1 MTTRIIVV
9 ESDPQWPE
17 QFATVRRELDTSLAG
32 VPVVAIEHVGSTSV
46 PGLAAKP
53 IIDVDVVVRRPDVR
67 SAVEA
72 LESIG
77 YVLLGDLGV
86 PDRIAFTAPVDS
98 IRRNVYVTIEGCLA
112 LRNHLGLRDVLRGDP
127 QLRDEYSE
135 TKRQLA
141 AGTDDIDV
149 YVAGK
154 TEIIRRIL
162 ERAGLADGELD
173 EIEGINRG

>member
-1 MTTRIIVV
+1 MNKPIIVV

-17 QFATVRRELDTSLAG
+17 MFATVCRELRTALAG

-53 IIDVDVVVRRPDVR
+53 IIDVDVIVRGSDVR

-72 LESIG
+72 LESSG

-98 IRRNVYVTIEGCLA
+98 IRRNVYITIEGCLA
-112 LRNHLGLRDVLRGDP
+112 LRNHLGLRDVLRSDP
-127 QLRDEYSE
+127 HLRDQYSE
-135 TKRQLA
+135 IKRQLA
-141 AGTDDIDV
+141 AGTCDIDV

-154 TEIIRRIL
+154 TDVIHRIL
-162 ERAGLADGELD
+162 ERAGLTDGELE
-173 EIEGINRG
+173 EIERINRG